1 MSKLALESMAGPQF
15 KLSEEQA
22 MLARMARDFV
32 ADNIIPVAAEYD
44 EKSIFPADIFHKARQ
59 LGIVNMLI
67 PEAYGGVGASCFEE
81 ALVTEELGY
90 GCTGISTSLGLNS
103 LAMLPI
109 LLAGS
114 DAQKAYWLGERV
126 GGRGEFCSYGLTE
139 ANAGSNVAGI
149 QTRAD
154 KKGAAYIINGSKTFI
169 TNASYAHFYTI
180 FAKTDAAAGHRGLT
194 CFIVDRD
201 SPGLSVGKKFDKLGQ
216 RASDTAEIVFENVE
230 VPAENILGELGQGF
244 YIAMQVFDHSR
255 PGVSAA
261 ACGLQRRA
269 LDECVKY
276 AGEREAFGQPIYQ
289 HQAVGH
295 KIADMAIHYEA
306 SRLLTWQA
314 AWQVDAGLI
323 NPRLPAYAKA
333 FAADMATKTAVDAVQ
348 VFGGY
353 GFIKEYPVEKLLRDV
368 KIFQIYEGTS
378 EIQRN
383 IIVRELFRGR

>member
-1 MSKLALESMAGPQF
+1 MSEVALESLTGPQF
-15 KLSEEQA
+15 RLSEEQE
-22 MLARMARDFV
+22 MLVRMAREFV
-32 ADNIIPVAAEYD
+32 ADNIIPVAAEFD
-44 EKSIFPADIFHKARQ
+44 EKAIFPEEIFHKARE

-81 ALVTEELGY
+81 ALVSEELGY
-90 GCTGISTSLGLNS
+90 GCTGISTSLGVNS

-109 LLAGS
+109 LIAGS
-114 DAQKAYWLGERV
+114 DEQKAYWLGERA
-126 GGRGEFCSYGLTE
+126 GERGEFCSYGVTE

-169 TNASYAHFYTI
+169 TNASYAHFFTI
-180 FAKTDAAAGHRGLT
+180 FAKTDLAAGHRGMT

-230 VPAENILGELGQGF
+230 VPEENIVGEVGQGF
-244 YIAMQVFDHSR
+244 YIAMKVFDFSR
-255 PGVSAA
+255 PGVAAA

-269 LDECVKY
+269 LEESVKY
-276 AGEREAFGQPIYQ
+276 AGEREAFGLPIYQ

-295 KIADMAIHYEA
+295 KIADMAINYEA

-314 AWQVDAGLI
+314 AWQVDEGVF
-323 NPRLPAYAKA
+323 NPRIPAYAKA
-333 FAADMATKTAVDAVQ
+333 FAADMATKAAVDAVQ

-353 GFIKEYPVEKLLRDV
+353 GYMKEYPVEKLLRDV

>member
-1 MSKLALESMAGPQF
+1 MSDLAMQSWAGPQF
-15 KLSEEQA
+15 KLSEEQE
-22 MLARMARDFV
+22 MLSRMTRDFV

-44 EKSIFPADIFHKARQ
+44 EKAIFPEDLFHKARQ
-59 LGIVNMLI
+59 LGIVNMLV

-81 ALVTEELGY
+81 ALVSEELGY
-90 GCTGISTSLGLNS
+90 GCTGIGTSLGVNS
-103 LAMLPI
+103 LAILPI
-109 LLAGS
+109 LIAGS
-114 DAQKAYWLGERV
+114 DEQKAYWLGERV
-126 GGRGEFCSYGLTE
+126 GELGQFCSYGVTE
-139 ANAGSNVAGI
+139 ADAGSNVAGI

-154 KKGAAYIINGSKTFI
+154 KQGAAYIINGSKTFI

-180 FAKTDAAAGHRGLT
+180 FAKTDIAAGHRGMT
-194 CFIVDRD
+194 CFIVDRE

-216 RASDTAEIVFENVE
+216 RASDTAEIVFDNVE
-230 VPAENILGELGQGF
+230 VPEENIVGEVGQGF
-244 YIAMQVFDHSR
+244 YIAMKVFDHSR
-255 PGVSAA
+255 PGVAAA

-269 LDECVKY
+269 LEECVKY
-276 AGEREAFGQPIYQ
+276 AGERQAFGLPIYQ

-295 KIADMAIHYEA
+295 KIADMAINYEA

-314 AWQVDAGLI
+314 AWQVDAGVL
-323 NPRLPAYAKA
+323 NPRVPAYAKA
-333 FAADMATKTAVDAVQ
+333 FAADMATKAAVDAVQ

-353 GFIKEYPVEKLLRDV
+353 GYMKEYPVEKLLRDV